1 MIIDIEVSDIKMNL
15 WITEACSKVLFSVFM
30 MVLHIKGP
38 VMALATHDYVYDDD
52 NDDHDEAYIY
62 LFATVFV
69 CTSLFCIHSSISIH
83 LKISLLCHHPKSCL
97 FCPLKFM
104 HS

>member
-1 MIIDIEVSDIKMNL
+1 MEVSNISMNSHV
-15 WITEACSKVLFSVFM
+15 TEARSKVLFSEFI

-38 VMALATHDYVYDDD
+38 VMALVTPDYVNDDN
-52 NDDHDEAYIY
+52 NDDHDEAHFY
-62 LFATVFV
+62 LSATVFV